1 MKRILEDYTVTN
13 DGKIYD
19 KEGIEVDTF
28 INSCGYVAAVLN
40 GYIVTVAYIVAK
52 LYVSNPNGCIC
63 ITYKDGDY
71 TNIKADN
78 LEWYYEGEEEGK
90 DRSRSNDNVVKEN
103 KAPTKKGVVLQIDID
118 GKIIATYKNT
128 EDVAK
133 HIGNTQTAISNN
145 CRKKTLNRKT
155 KTFFVYKF
163 EYSDELVKQMVDT
176 YKQQQ
181 CKKPAPNKKRIF
193 KIDYNTFEILEIFD
207 GIGEAAEKLNRTYS
221 KINNVLQGL
230 TMQLEECFLIR
241 EKEYNTKTIKAK
253 VENTK
258 QKVENSNILMFDNNA
273 NLLKQFYSM
282 NDAVNEL
289 GYSYTTINRILTGE
303 LKQRNEFYLIRKGNY
318 NVDTIIE
325 EIANA
330 KRK

>member
-19 KEGIEVDTF
+19 NEGVEVETF

-52 LYVSNPNGCIC
+52 LYVDNPNSCIC
-63 ITYKDGDY
+63 VAYKDGDY

-230 TMQLEECFLIR
+230 TMQLEKCFLIR
-241 EKEYNTKTIKAK
+241 EKEYNTKTIK
-253 VENTK
+253 
-258 QKVENSNILMFDNNA
+258 Q
-273 NLLKQFYSM
+273 
-282 NDAVNEL
+282 
-289 GYSYTTINRILTGE
+289 
-303 LKQRNEFYLIRKGNY
+303 
-318 NVDTIIE
+318 
-325 EIANA
+325 
-330 KRK
+330 